1 MPKHTGG
8 NSLAMLMNEMLVAHL
23 PCWRSCFRPLLLPA
37 AWELMLA
44 AGVLLVATSAA
55 RVGERA
61 APASATCHP

>member
-1 MPKHTGG
+1 MYCEAL
-8 NSLAMLMNEMLVAHL
+8 SHL

-37 AWELMLA
+37 AWELMLT

-61 APASATCHP
+61 ALPSASCHT